1 MMRKTIIKKN
11 AVVIVALFATAMISS
26 ASLVADEPMPEGE
39 IKPVVV
45 KQFLAEAKKNKNWKT
60 AIATG
65 KHEQIVFMNICLHTN
80 PNNEIGTEVHPF
92 DQVILIVEGQGKV
105 VMNGSSAIV
114 QSGDMVFIPEGK
126 SHNVINF
133 DDGRALKLIS
143 FYSNIVI
150 PKDAAYKT
158 KADEL

>member
-1 MMRKTIIKKN
+1 
-11 AVVIVALFATAMISS
+11 MIASFLVTTLLSS
-26 ASLVADEPMPEGE
+26 ASIGAAEPMPESE

-65 KHEQIVFMNICLHTN
+65 KHEQIVFMNICLRTN

-105 VMNGSSAIV
+105 VMNGSTSLV

-133 DDGRALKLIS
+133 DDGRDLKLIS
-143 FYSNIVI
+143 FYSKTDIS
-150 PKDAAYKT
+150 KDAVYKT